1 MNTIKKIFM
10 ISAITSLMVACS
22 SDDNNSTPTEELDG
36 VITSLTDP
44 DYDANN
50 LKGIIGANIEL
61 PVGEYKLTG
70 GLVVRSP

>member
-22 SDDNNSTPTEELDG
+22 SDDNSTPAEALDG

-50 LKGIIGANIEL
+50 LKGIIGANIDL
-61 PVGEYKLTG
+61 PAGEYK
-70 GLVVRSP
+70 